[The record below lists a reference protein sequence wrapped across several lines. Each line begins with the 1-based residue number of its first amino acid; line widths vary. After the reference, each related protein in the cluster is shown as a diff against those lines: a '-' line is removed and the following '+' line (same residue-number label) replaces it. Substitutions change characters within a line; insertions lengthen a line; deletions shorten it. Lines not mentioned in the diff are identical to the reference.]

1 MKVVIMG
8 CGRVGARLAGL
19 LDIEGHDVTI
29 VDTNAYSFRRLS
41 PDFGG
46 TALVGDG
53 MDEESL
59 KKACIEDAD
68 AFFSLT
74 QGDNR
79 NIMAAQIA
87 RNIFKVPRV
96 LCRVYDPLRRELFNS
111 LGIEAFSPT
120 TIFAQMLKEK
130 LETKPEEAK

>member
-19 LDIEGHDVTI
+19 LDIEGQSVTI
-29 VDTNAYSFRRLS
+29 VDTDAYSFRRL
-41 PDFGG
+41 PAEFGG

-53 MDEESL
+53 MDEGSL
-59 KKACIEDAD
+59 RKAGIEKAD

-79 NIMAAQIA
+79 NVMAAQIA
-87 RNIFKVPRV
+87 RNIFKVPKV

-130 LETKPEEAK
+130 LEAEPEEDK

>member
-8 CGRVGARLAGL
+8 CGRVGARLATL
-19 LDIEGHDVTI
+19 LDIEGHSVT
-29 VDTNAYSFRRLS
+29 VLDTDDYSFRRLS

-46 TALVGDG
+46 TALVGSGVDQEALKQAG
-53 MDEESL
+53 IEE
-59 KKACIEDAD
+59 AD
-68 AFFSLT
+68 AFVAVT

-79 NIMAAQIA
+79 NIMAAQLA
-87 RNIFKVPRV
+87 KHIFNVPKVV
-96 LCRVYDPLRRELFNS
+96 CRIYDPLRRELYTT

-130 LETKPEEAK
+130 LEK